1 MFEIETHDYSIANL
15 ERLAFYYKTIKKP
28 GENKNDSK

>member
-1 MFEIETHDYSIANL
+1 MFEIETHVYSIANL
-15 ERLAFYYKTIKKP
+15 ERLAFYYETIKK

>member
-1 MFEIETHDYSIANL
+1 MFEIKTQKYSKTNL
-15 ERLAFYYKTIKKP
+15 ERLAFYYKTIKK

>member
-1 MFEIETHDYSIANL
+1 MFEIETQKYSKSNL
-15 ERLAFYYKTIKKP
+15 ERLAFYEYKKIKK

>member
-1 MFEIETHDYSIANL
+1 MFEIEAQKYSKANL
-15 ERLAFYYKTIKKP
+15 ERLAFYYKTIKK

>member
-1 MFEIETHDYSIANL
+1 MFEIETQKYSKANL
-15 ERLAFYYKTIKKP
+15 ERLAFSNKIKK

>member
-15 ERLAFYYKTIKKP
+15 ERLAFYLAELQKGDDEK
-28 GENKNDSK
+28 